1 MDERARGGSRGVAGE
16 APGQSVGSLAL
27 VLLVFLVSGA
37 SGLIYEVIW
46 TRVLLTVFGATI
58 YAVSTVLAAFMGGL
72 ALGSLLGGRAADRV
86 RRPLLC
92 YGVLE
97 LAIAVTAVAVPWM
110 LGLFDPLYR
119 AVYASGSASFLK
131 LSLLRFVL
139 CFAVLLIPTTC
150 MGATLPLLSRFLVRR
165 SAGLGGRIGAL
176 YTVNTTGAVVGT
188 FLAGFV
194 LIEWLGVQHTILVAA
209 AGSAGVGVLAL
220 LLSRKWERTLP
231 EGWQSALEAGE
242 SVVSESAP
250 QAMDGTDE
258 NTLDREDQDAMPRWM
273 PGLVL
278 CAYGVSGFLALA
290 YQVLWSRALVFRF
303 EFLKNT
309 TYSFSAMLTV
319 FLVGLAA
326 GSAVMSARIDR
337 QRSPVRLFGLL
348 QVLTG
353 LAGAFSLIMLM
364 WGVPLVPLPDPLN
377 METNTI
383 DWGLSVLNVF
393 GLTVAVIGFPTF
405 LMGMAFP
412 VAARICVRRLQ
423 SVGSGIGRLYA
434 FNTVGA
440 ILGSFTAGFLLIP
453 MLGLAH
459 GFLALG
465 FVYILMGSA
474 VLVANPLDSGRHR
487 FFWLV
492 LPILALVVFFFRA
505 SDGRQYAFQDLP
517 TDENGKPLHQMLGYE
532 EGPLATVAV
541 AENSIG
547 YRTLYVDNVGVAG
560 TDRILLTDQKSLA
573 HIPMLFLE
581 KPKSALTVGFGSGG
595 ASWSFLRYQELERV
609 DCLEI
614 CETVPRM
621 ASLLKDSNHGV
632 LDEWDGGALSGKKF
646 HGGRYRVILDD
657 ARSYLR
663 FSEARYDIIATDCT
677 DLRYKSN
684 ANLYDKEYFELCRKI
699 ITDDGMVVVWMP
711 LGGMS
716 PEVFACALRTFAEV
730 FPGEQTT
737 FWYMNNEP
745 THYMLLLGT
754 KQPLRI
760 NLARMRERLGRPEV
774 RSDIEGLYLHTPEK
788 ILSCY
793 LGSMADFEGVLSG
806 LTQVINTEDRP
817 FIEFESP
824 KSGYGDEP
832 LLTNLDLLP
841 RRPASVLDRVED
853 KAAFPEVSQ
862 RVERYASAVDDV
874 LAGHAASRRL
884 RVMEACEAYL
894 RAFEKNP
901 EDPCVRFLLTFDELL
916 RLSRRPIEAD
926 PLKAAWARLMLAD
939 IQVVKKEYDA
949 AARGYDEVMN
959 QAGPNLNTQ
968 VMASSLFDRA
978 ALGIARCYLGL
989 GNYRKGLQHLDQYKS
1004 RVENLDDYE
1013 TIRKGLE
1020 ELSRGQ

>member
-1 MDERARGGSRGVAGE
+1 
-16 APGQSVGSLAL
+16 
-27 VLLVFLVSGA
+27 LLVFLVSGA

-72 ALGSLLGGRAADRV
+72 ALGSLFGGRLADRV
-86 RRPLLC
+86 RRPLFC

-97 LAIAVTAVAVPWM
+97 LAIAGTAVAVPGM

-119 AVYASGSASFLK
+119 AVYASGSASFLA
-131 LSLLRFVL
+131 LSLLRFVF

-165 SAGLGGRIGAL
+165 GDGLGGRIGAL

-194 LIEWLGVQHTILVAA
+194 LIERFGVHHTILLAA
-209 AGSAGVGVLAL
+209 AGSAGVGALAL
-220 LLSRKWERTLP
+220 LLSWKWERALP
-231 EGWQSALEAGE
+231 TGWQASLETGE
-242 SVVSESAP
+242 AATVDKVAPGVESEV
-250 QAMDGTDE
+250 
-258 NTLDREDQDAMPRWM
+258 LDRENLEAMPRWM

-319 FLVGLAA
+319 FLVGLAV

-364 WGVPLVPLPDPLN
+364 WGVNLIPLPDPLDR
-377 METNTI
+377 ETNTVA
-383 DWGLSVLNVF
+383 WGLSVLNVF
-393 GLTVAVIGFPTF
+393 AKTVAVIGFPTF

-412 VAARICVRRLQ
+412 VAARICVQRLRA
-423 SVGSGIGRLYA
+423 VGSGIGRLYA

-453 MLGLAH
+453 LMGLAH

-465 FVYILMGSA
+465 FVYILMGSV
-474 VLVANPLDSGRHR
+474 VLVTNPLDSGRHR

-492 LPILALVVFFFRA
+492 LPVLALGVFFLRV
-505 SDGRQYAFQDLP
+505 SDGKHYVFQDVP
-517 TDENGKPLHQMLGYE
+517 TDVTGKPLHQMLGYE

-541 AENSIG
+541 VENSIG
-547 YRTLYVDNVGVAG
+547 SRTLYVDNVGVAG

-573 HIPMLFLE
+573 HIPMLFLNQ
-581 KPKSALTVGFGSGG
+581 PKSALTVGFGSGG
-595 ASWSFLRYQELERV
+595 ASWSFLQYRELDRV

-621 ASLLKDSNHGV
+621 APLLKESNHGV
-632 LDEWDGGALSGKKF
+632 LDEWDGGPLAGRKF
-646 HGGRYRVILDD
+646 HNGRYQMILDD

-663 FSEARYDIIATDCT
+663 FSNARYDIIATDCT

-684 ANLYDKEYFELCRKI
+684 ANLYDREYFELCRQA

-737 FWYMNNEP
+737 LWYMNNEP

-754 KQPLRI
+754 KQPLKI
-760 NLARMRERLGRPEV
+760 NLARMQERLGRAEIRTDV
-774 RSDIEGLYLHTPEK
+774 EGLFLHTPEK

-793 LGSMADFEGVLSG
+793 LGSMTDCADFLKGQSPVL
-806 LTQVINTEDRP
+806 NTEDRP
-817 FIEFESP
+817 FLEFESP
-824 KSGYGDEP
+824 KFGFGDEP

-841 RRPASVLDRVED
+841 RRPAAVLERVED
-853 KAAFPEVSQ
+853 KAAFPEVA
-862 RVERYASAVDDV
+862 RRIERYASAVDDI
-874 LAGHAASRRL
+874 LAGHAALRRL
-884 RVMEACEAYL
+884 RVKEACAAYL
-894 RAFEKNP
+894 KAQEKNP
-901 EDPCVRFLLTFDELL
+901 DDPCVPFLLTFDDLL
-916 RLSRRPIEAD
+916 RISRKPIEAD
-926 PLKAAWARLMLAD
+926 PLKSVWARLMLAD
-939 IQVVKKEYDA
+939 AQLVKQEYDA
-949 AARGYDEVMN
+949 AAAGYNEVMN
-959 QAGPNLNTQ
+959 QAGPLLNGSS
-968 VMASSLFDRA
+968 VASDLFDRA
-978 ALGIARCYLGL
+978 ILGIARCYQGL
-989 GNYRKGLQHLDQYKS
+989 GNSRKGLQHLDQYKS
-1004 RVENLDDYE
+1004 RVESHEEYAA
-1013 TIRKGLE
+1013 IRQGLE
-1020 ELSRGQ
+1020 ELNRGK